1 MDLSIVEDT
10 VRIDL
15 DIGTWIILFGGN
27 LDLYWTFIPRCKGEE
42 EYSFILDKEF
52 PYIYN
57 NISDLFNAVSENK
70 PYKNAYFIDD
80 KSFKEKEL
88 PIYKSSKSLELFVD
102 DKICWKSDDF
112 YVEDAS
118 QVIIEKAEENF
129 IITFKKST
137 SKIERNTF
145 SVRFR
150 NSGSRYDPY
159 NVTFM
164 SSYRGLKEWDGQ
176 MSLF

>member
-1 MDLSIVEDT
+1 M
-10 VRIDL
+10 
-15 DIGTWIILFGGN
+15 
-27 LDLYWTFIPRCKGEE
+27 EE
-42 EYSFILDKEF
+42 
-52 PYIYN
+52 
-57 NISDLFNAVSENK
+57 
-70 PYKNAYFIDD
+70 
-80 KSFKEKEL
+80 
-88 PIYKSSKSLELFVD
+88 
-102 DKICWKSDDF
+102 
-112 YVEDAS
+112 AS
-118 QVIIEKAEENF
+118 QVIIEKSEENF